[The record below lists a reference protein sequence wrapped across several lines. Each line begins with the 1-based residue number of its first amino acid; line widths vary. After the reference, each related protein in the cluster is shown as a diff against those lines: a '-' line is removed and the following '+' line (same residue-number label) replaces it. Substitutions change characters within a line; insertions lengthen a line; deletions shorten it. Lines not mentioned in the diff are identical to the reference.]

1 MCRVRLSLSLVYGN
15 PPGVGINSRPHRME
29 KQCKRLG
36 TKRKEPDE
44 NLSFETQKLTV
55 EKDT

>member
-1 MCRVRLSLSLVYGN
+1 MYHVSCSSFSFPCN